1 MHNAH
6 KQWHSHG
13 TSCQQMTDATT
24 EENFSPTTTTEQ
36 TTSNHLHQPNTMNI
50 TISIP
55 SLDRLCSILE
65 KGIDIN
71 QLTTGIHTLLDPAP
85 TPKKKEKVTPPAPV
99 DPPAPITSII
109 TPEITLE
116 DEDEEEET
124 PTLVVKAPTVES
136 ITNLAK
142 SFIAFNS
149 PAALRDLLDGAGIAG
164 QKIST
169 CDKSFYPAIEMAL
182 TTALE
187 MVK

>member
-1 MHNAH
+1 
-6 KQWHSHG
+6 
-13 TSCQQMTDATT
+13 
-24 EENFSPTTTTEQ
+24 
-36 TTSNHLHQPNTMNI
+36 MNI

-55 SLDRLCSILE
+55 ALDRLCSILE

-71 QLTTGIHTLLDPAP
+71 QLSTTSTPVDTPPAP
-85 TPKKKEKVTPPAPV
+85 APKVKKEKVTPPAPV
-99 DPPAPITSII
+99 DPPAPITPII
-109 TPEITLE
+109 TPEITL
-116 DEDEEEET
+116 EDEEEET

-136 ITNLAK
+136 ITALAK

-149 PAALRDLLDGAGIAG
+149 PAALRDLLDSAGIAG

>member
-1 MHNAH
+1 
-6 KQWHSHG
+6 
-13 TSCQQMTDATT
+13 
-24 EENFSPTTTTEQ
+24 
-36 TTSNHLHQPNTMNI
+36 MNI

-55 SLDRLCSILE
+55 ALDRLCSILE
-65 KGIDIN
+65 RGIDIN
-71 QLTTGIHTLLDPAP
+71 QLTTGIHTPLDPAP
-85 TPKKKEKVTPPAPV
+85 TPTPKIKKEKVTPPAPV
-99 DPPAPITSII
+99 DPPAPITPI
-109 TPEITLE
+109 TPEITL
-116 DEDEEEET
+116 EDEEEET

>member
-1 MHNAH
+1 
-6 KQWHSHG
+6 
-13 TSCQQMTDATT
+13 
-24 EENFSPTTTTEQ
+24 
-36 TTSNHLHQPNTMNI
+36 MNI

-55 SLDRLCSILE
+55 ALDRLCSILE

-71 QLTTGIHTLLDPAP
+71 QLTTSAPAPVDPAP
-85 TPKKKEKVTPPAPV
+85 TPAPKVKKEKVTPPAPV
-99 DPPAPITSII
+99 DPPAPITPII
-109 TPEITLE
+109 TPEITL
-116 DEDEEEET
+116 EDEEEET

-149 PAALRDLLDGAGIAG
+149 PAALRDLLDSAGIAG

>member
-1 MHNAH
+1 M
-6 KQWHSHG
+6 
-13 TSCQQMTDATT
+13 
-24 EENFSPTTTTEQ
+24 
-36 TTSNHLHQPNTMNI
+36 
-50 TISIP
+50 
-55 SLDRLCSILE
+55 DRLCSILE
-65 KGIDIN
+65 KGIDIS
-71 QLTTGIHTLLDPAP
+71 QLTTAPITTPAPVDPAP
-85 TPKKKEKVTPPAPV
+85 TPKIKKEKVTPPAPV

-109 TPEITLE
+109 TPEITL
-116 DEDEEEET
+116 EDEEEET

>member
-1 MHNAH
+1 
-6 KQWHSHG
+6 
-13 TSCQQMTDATT
+13 
-24 EENFSPTTTTEQ
+24 
-36 TTSNHLHQPNTMNI
+36 MNI

-55 SLDRLCSILE
+55 ALDRLCSILE
-65 KGIDIN
+65 RGIDLN
-71 QLTTGIHTLLDPAP
+71 QLTTAPITAPAPVDPAP
-85 TPKKKEKVTPPAPV
+85 TPKIKKEKVTPPAPV
-99 DPPAPITSII
+99 DPPAPITSI
-109 TPEITLE
+109 TPEITL
-116 DEDEEEET
+116 EDEEEET

>member
-1 MHNAH
+1 
-6 KQWHSHG
+6 
-13 TSCQQMTDATT
+13 
-24 EENFSPTTTTEQ
+24 
-36 TTSNHLHQPNTMNI
+36 MNI

-55 SLDRLCSILE
+55 ALDRLCSILE

-71 QLTTGIHTLLDPAP
+71 QLTTAPAAVDPAP
-85 TPKKKEKVTPPAPV
+85 TPKVKKEKVTPPAPV

-109 TPEITLE
+109 TPEITL
-116 DEDEEEET
+116 EDEEEET

>member
-1 MHNAH
+1 
-6 KQWHSHG
+6 
-13 TSCQQMTDATT
+13 
-24 EENFSPTTTTEQ
+24 
-36 TTSNHLHQPNTMNI
+36 MNI

-55 SLDRLCSILE
+55 ALDRLCSILE

-71 QLTTGIHTLLDPAP
+71 QLITEPITTPAAVDPVPVAP
-85 TPKKKEKVTPPAPV
+85 KVKKERVTPPAPV
-99 DPPAPITSII
+99 DPPAPITPII
-109 TPEITLE
+109 TPEITL
-116 DEDEEEET
+116 EDEEEET

>member
-1 MHNAH
+1 
-6 KQWHSHG
+6 
-13 TSCQQMTDATT
+13 
-24 EENFSPTTTTEQ
+24 
-36 TTSNHLHQPNTMNI
+36 MNI

-55 SLDRLCSILE
+55 ALDRLCSILE

-71 QLTTGIHTLLDPAP
+71 QLSTTSAPVDPAP
-85 TPKKKEKVTPPAPV
+85 TPAPKVKKEKVTPPAPV
-99 DPPAPITSII
+99 DPPAPITPII
-109 TPEITLE
+109 TPEITL
-116 DEDEEEET
+116 EDEEEET

-136 ITNLAK
+136 ITALAK
-142 SFIAFNS
+142 SFIAYNS
-149 PAALRDLLDGAGIAG
+149 PAALRDILDAAGIAG

>member
-1 MHNAH
+1 
-6 KQWHSHG
+6 
-13 TSCQQMTDATT
+13 
-24 EENFSPTTTTEQ
+24 
-36 TTSNHLHQPNTMNI
+36 MNI

-65 KGIDIN
+65 KGIDIKP
-71 QLTTGIHTLLDPAP
+71 LTFAPITEPAPVDPAP
-85 TPKKKEKVTPPAPV
+85 TPTPKVKKEKVTPPAP
-99 DPPAPITSII
+99 PAPI
-109 TPEITLE
+109 TPEITL
-116 DEDEEEET
+116 EDEEEET

>member
-1 MHNAH
+1 
-6 KQWHSHG
+6 
-13 TSCQQMTDATT
+13 
-24 EENFSPTTTTEQ
+24 
-36 TTSNHLHQPNTMNI
+36 MNI

-71 QLTTGIHTLLDPAP
+71 QLITEPITAPAAVDTPPTPAP
-85 TPKKKEKVTPPAPV
+85 KVKKEKVTPPAPV
-99 DPPAPITSII
+99 DPPAPITPII
-109 TPEITLE
+109 TPEITL
-116 DEDEEEET
+116 EDEEEET

>member
-1 MHNAH
+1 
-6 KQWHSHG
+6 
-13 TSCQQMTDATT
+13 
-24 EENFSPTTTTEQ
+24 
-36 TTSNHLHQPNTMNI
+36 MNI

-65 KGIDIN
+65 RGIDIN
-71 QLTTGIHTLLDPAP
+71 QLTTGIHTPLDPQQSPAP
-85 TPKKKEKVTPPAPV
+85 EVTTDPVPAPKKKAKVTPPAPV

-109 TPEITLE
+109 TPEITL
-116 DEDEEEET
+116 EDEEEET

>member
-1 MHNAH
+1 
-6 KQWHSHG
+6 
-13 TSCQQMTDATT
+13 
-24 EENFSPTTTTEQ
+24 
-36 TTSNHLHQPNTMNI
+36 MNI

-65 KGIDIN
+65 KGIDIKP
-71 QLTTGIHTLLDPAP
+71 LTFAPITEPAPVDPAP
-85 TPKKKEKVTPPAPV
+85 TPKIKKEKVTPPAPV

-109 TPEITLE
+109 TPEITL
-116 DEDEEEET
+116 EDEEEET

>member
-1 MHNAH
+1 
-6 KQWHSHG
+6 
-13 TSCQQMTDATT
+13 
-24 EENFSPTTTTEQ
+24 
-36 TTSNHLHQPNTMNI
+36 MNI
-50 TISIP
+50 TINIP
-55 SLDRLCSILE
+55 ALDRLCSILE
-65 KGIDIN
+65 KGIDIKP
-71 QLTTGIHTLLDPAP
+71 LTFAPVAVDPAP
-85 TPKKKEKVTPPAPV
+85 TPKKKAKVTPPAPV
-99 DPPAPITSII
+99 DPPAPITPITPI
-109 TPEITLE
+109 TPEITL
-116 DEDEEEET
+116 EDEEEET